1 MTWVNAVVQGVLLG
15 GLYALL
21 ASGLSLM
28 FGVMRLVNLAHGA
41 LAVVAAYLALTVVE
55 ASGASPL
62 LALLVVVPVMA
73 GLGYALQRGV
83 LNRAMRS
90 GPLAPLLA
98 TFGLAVV
105 VESAL
110 LEGFS
115 ADVRSLSVPGLDTAS
130 LRLTDGLSIGA
141 FPVLLLGAGIA
152 AVVGLQLFLFRTAAG
167 RRMRAVSQ
175 DGEAARLMGIDDRRV
190 YATATAIALG
200 LVGVAGVLL
209 AVRSTFTPGSGGL
222 TLLFAF
228 EAVVIGGLGSLWGTL
243 AGGMVLGVAQ
253 LVGAAVEPAYGV
265 LTGHIVFLVVL
276 AVRPQGLFPSKGAV
290 A

>member
-1 MTWVNAVVQGVLLG
+1 MTWVNAVVQGLLLG

-41 LAVVAAYLALTVVE
+41 LAVVAAYLALTVVD
-55 ASGASPL
+55 ATGVSPL
-62 LALLVVVPVMA
+62 LTLVAVVPVMA
-73 GLGYALQRGV
+73 LLGYALQRGV
-83 LNRAMRS
+83 LNRAMRA

-115 ADVRSLSVPGLDTAS
+115 ADTQSLAVPGLDTAS
-130 LRLTDGLSIGA
+130 LRLTDGLAIGA
-141 FPVLLLGAGIA
+141 FPTLVFVAGIA
-152 AVVGLQLFLFRTAAG
+152 AVVGLQLFLFRTGAG

-190 YATATAIALG
+190 YATATAIALA

-253 LVGAAVEPAYGV
+253 LLGAAVEPAYGV
-265 LTGHIVFLVVL
+265 LTGHVVFLIVL
-276 AVRPQGLFPSKGAV
+276 AVRPQGLFPSKAGAT
-290 A
+290 

>member
-1 MTWVNAVVQGVLLG
+1 MTWANAVVQGVLLG

-41 LAVVAAYLALTVVE
+41 LAVAAAYLALTVVE
-55 ASGASPL
+55 STGASPL

-73 GLGYALQRGV
+73 MIGYALQRGV

-90 GPLAPLLA
+90 GALAPLLA

-105 VESAL
+105 IESVL

-130 LRLTDGLSIGA
+130 VRLSDGLSIGA
-141 FPVLLLGAGIA
+141 FPVLLLGAGVA
-152 AVVGLQLFLFRTAAG
+152 AVVGLQLFLYRTAAG

-190 YATATAIALG
+190 YATATAIALA

-253 LVGAAVEPAYGV
+253 LIGAAVEPAYGV
-265 LTGHIVFLVVL
+265 LTGHVVFLVLL
-276 AVRPQGLFPSKGAV
+276 AVGPRGCSRPRQV
-290 A
+290 